1 MHNMPCSRDLRNLD
15 TRGPKAVVTIGKSH
29 PMKLHLTNV
38 SAINTTNQVESPT
51 SIIGYC
57 IVSCTVLYTA
67 RGKASIMDARPE
79 VSMRFSY
86 LVLTNQNQ
94 SLLGTCSY
102 TKRQFCTCPMMY
114 LALHN
119 QYCMYAPRTCG
130 LSNV

>member
-15 TRGPKAVVTIGKSH
+15 TRGPEAVVTIGKNH

-51 SIIGYC
+51 SIIDYC
-57 IVSCTVLYTA
+57 IVSCIVLYTA

-102 TKRQFCTCPMMY
+102 CILRDSFVHVQ
-114 LALHN
+114 
-119 QYCMYAPRTCG
+119 
-130 LSNV
+130 